1 MDPYLN
7 VDPGTMS
14 PYQHGEVFVTEDG
27 AESDLDLG
35 HYERFIDRNVTRA
48 SNLTTGQIY
57 NAVIAKERRG
67 DYLGATVQVIP
78 HVTNEIKERIHRVAR
93 EQQAEVVVVEVGGT
107 VGDIESLPYLEAI
120 RQFLNDVGRQN
131 VLYIHLV
138 LLPRVATGELKTK
151 PMQPSVKELRSI
163 GIQPDVLIARADE
176 PIDEELREKIA
187 LFCDVK
193 ADNVISEPNAWS
205 IYGVPLMLEEA
216 GLGRIVVEELGL
228 GERATEPDL
237 VEWRFLTDRIRNARI
252 PLTIGLVGKYIE
264 LPDAYLSVAESVK
277 HAAWAAGC
285 NVKLV
290 WIDSEKLERDRD
302 VEPLIGLDGIVVPG
316 GFGYRGIE
324 GKVQAVRFGRERKV
338 PTLGLCMGMQCMVIE
353 LARTALGTE
362 DANSTE
368 FDAFTPHPV
377 IDLLPEQ
384 RDIADK
390 GGTMRLGSYPCVLEN
405 GSLASRAYAQP
416 IVLEPHPDREGRQRP
431 RGTGQAHLPDHR
443 QRLGRGR
450 LREARR
456 HDRRGTA
463 ARVMASQRHRE
474 GAHDAGRPRGWQGAR
489 GGRHPRQRDALLL
502 GESGIALCGDRRVH
516 REPVRGPARRHQRGR
531 HEGRR
536 RYRRRIPPAGDQDA
550 GARRVDAQPD
560 ARHAGRAGRRGHR
573 DAAVLGAEADVQS
586 PADRGGPEAI
596 PRRLS
601 QDAGGEARRG
611 AREAL
616 TLTTR

>member
-1 MDPYLN
+1 MPKFVFVTGGVTSSLGKGITAASLGRILAARGLSVASLKMDPYLN

-48 SNLTTGQIY
+48 SNLTTGQVY

-93 EQQAEVVVVEVGGT
+93 EQQAELVVVEVGGT

-120 RQFLNDVGRQN
+120 RQFRNDVGRQN
-131 VLYIHLV
+131 VLYIHLT

-151 PMQPSVKELRSI
+151 PTQHSVKELRSI

-176 PIDEELREKIA
+176 PIDEDLREKIA

-193 ADNVISEPNAWS
+193 VDNVISEPNAWS
-205 IYGVPLMLEEA
+205 IYAVPLMLEEA

-228 GERATEPDL
+228 AERAAEADL
-237 VEWRFLTDRIRNARI
+237 GEWRFLVDRIRGARI

-390 GGTMRLGSYPCVLEN
+390 GGTMRLGSYPCVLET
-405 GSLASRAYAQP
+405 GSLAGRAYGQP
-416 IVLEPHPDREGRQRP
+416 IVLERHRHRYEFNNSYRELLAAHGMKFTGLSPDGRLVEIVEMPDHPFYLGTQFHPEFKSRPNRPHPLFATFID
-431 RGTGQAHLPDHR
+431 AALAF
-443 QRLGRGR
+443 
-450 LREARR
+450 AR
-456 HDRRGTA
+456 A
-463 ARVMASQRHRE
+463 N
-474 GAHDAGRPRGWQGAR
+474 
-489 GGRHPRQRDALLL
+489 
-502 GESGIALCGDRRVH
+502 
-516 REPVRGPARRHQRGR
+516 
-531 HEGRR
+531 
-536 RYRRRIPPAGDQDA
+536 
-550 GARRVDAQPD
+550 
-560 ARHAGRAGRRGHR
+560 GRAEAAPMLQETHR
-573 DAAVLGAEADVQS
+573 
-586 PADRGGPEAI
+586 
-596 PRRLS
+596 
-601 QDAGGEARRG
+601 
-611 AREAL
+611 
-616 TLTTR
+616 

>member
-1 MDPYLN
+1 MSVPKFVFVTGGVTSSLGKGITAASLGRILAARGLAVASLKMDPYLN

-93 EQQAEVVVVEVGGT
+93 EQQAEIVVVEVGGT

-120 RQFLNDVGRQN
+120 RQFRNDVGRQN
-131 VLYIHLV
+131 VLYIHLT

-151 PMQPSVKELRSI
+151 PTQHSVKELRSI

-176 PIDEELREKIA
+176 AIDEELREKIA

-193 ADNVISEPNAWS
+193 IDNVISEPNAWS

-237 VEWRFLTDRIRNARI
+237 AEWRFLTDRIRNARI

-285 NVKLV
+285 NVKLL

-384 RDIADK
+384 RDVADK
-390 GGTMRLGSYPCVLEN
+390 GGTMRLGSYPCVLDA
-405 GSLASRAYAQP
+405 GSLAARAYGQP
-416 IVLEPHPDREGRQRP
+416 IVLERHRHRYEFNNSYRELLAAHGMTFTGLSPDGRLVEIVEIADHPFYLGTQFHPEFKSRPNRPHPLFASFIES
-431 RGTGQAHLPDHR
+431 ALAF
-443 QRLGRGR
+443 
-450 LREARR
+450 AR
-456 HDRRGTA
+456 A
-463 ARVMASQRHRE
+463 N
-474 GAHDAGRPRGWQGAR
+474 
-489 GGRHPRQRDALLL
+489 
-502 GESGIALCGDRRVH
+502 
-516 REPVRGPARRHQRGR
+516 
-531 HEGRR
+531 
-536 RYRRRIPPAGDQDA
+536 
-550 GARRVDAQPD
+550 
-560 ARHAGRAGRRGHR
+560 GRAEASAPLLQETHR
-573 DAAVLGAEADVQS
+573 
-586 PADRGGPEAI
+586 
-596 PRRLS
+596 
-601 QDAGGEARRG
+601 
-611 AREAL
+611 
-616 TLTTR
+616 

>member
-1 MDPYLN
+1 MPKFVFVTGGVTSSLGKGITAASLGRILAARGLSVASLKMDPYLN

-120 RQFLNDVGRQN
+120 RQFRNDVGRQN
-131 VLYIHLV
+131 VLYVHLS

-151 PMQPSVKELRSI
+151 PTQHSVRELRAI

-176 PIDEELREKIA
+176 PIDEDLREKIA

-193 ADNVISEPNAWS
+193 VDNVISEPNAWS
-205 IYGVPLMLEEA
+205 IYGVPLMLEDA

-228 GERATEPDL
+228 GERAAEPDL
-237 VEWRFLTDRIRNARI
+237 AEWKALTERIRNARI
-252 PLTIGLVGKYIE
+252 PLRIGLVGKYIE
-264 LPDAYLSVAESVK
+264 LTDAYLSVAESVK
-277 HAAWAAGC
+277 HASWAAGAD
-285 NVKLV
+285 VKIA
-290 WIDSEKLERDRD
+290 WIDSERLEQGGD

-324 GKVQAVRFGRERKV
+324 GKVQAVRFGRERRV

-353 LARTALGTE
+353 LARTALGTN

-368 FDAFTPHPV
+368 FDAFTPHPI

-384 RDIADK
+384 RDVNEK
-390 GGTMRLGSYPCVLEN
+390 GGTMRLGSYPCVLEA
-405 GSLASRAYAQP
+405 GSVASQAYGQP
-416 IVLEPHPDREGRQRP
+416 IVLERHRHRYEFNNAYRELLAQHGMRFSGLSPDGRLVEIVEIDDHPFFLGTQFHPEFKSRPNRPHPLF
-431 RGTGQAHLPDHR
+431 AAFIAASLAY
-443 QRLGRGR
+443 
-450 LREARR
+450 AR
-456 HDRRGTA
+456 A
-463 ARVMASQRHRE
+463 N
-474 GAHDAGRPRGWQGAR
+474 
-489 GGRHPRQRDALLL
+489 
-502 GESGIALCGDRRVH
+502 
-516 REPVRGPARRHQRGR
+516 
-531 HEGRR
+531 
-536 RYRRRIPPAGDQDA
+536 
-550 GARRVDAQPD
+550 
-560 ARHAGRAGRRGHR
+560 GRAQIP
-573 DAAVLGAEADVQS
+573 APVLQE
-586 PADRGGPEAI
+586 
-596 PRRLS
+596 
-601 QDAGGEARRG
+601 
-611 AREAL
+611 
-616 TLTTR
+616 TTT

>member
-1 MDPYLN
+1 MPKFVFVTGGVTSSLGKGITAASLGRILAARGLAVASLKMDPYLN

-27 AESDLDLG
+27 AETDLDLG

-48 SNLTTGQIY
+48 SNLTTGQVY

-78 HVTNEIKERIHRVAR
+78 HVTNEIKERIHRVVR
-93 EQQAEVVVVEVGGT
+93 EQQAEIAVVEVGGT

-120 RQFLNDVGRQN
+120 RQFRNDVGRQN
-131 VLYIHLV
+131 VLYIHLT

-151 PMQPSVKELRSI
+151 PTQHSVKELRSI
-163 GIQPDVLIARADE
+163 GIQPDILIARADE
-176 PIDEELREKIA
+176 PIDDDLREKIA

-193 ADNVISEPNAWS
+193 TDNVISEPDAWS

-216 GLGRIVVEELGL
+216 GLGCIVVDELGL
-228 GERATEPDL
+228 GDRAGQPDL
-237 VEWRFLTDRIRNARI
+237 GEWRSLTERIRSARI

-264 LPDAYLSVAESVK
+264 LQDAYLSVAESVK

-285 NVKLV
+285 NVKLM
-290 WIDSEKLERDRD
+290 WIDSEKLDRDRD

-324 GKVQAVRFGRERKV
+324 GKLQAVRFGRERRV

-353 LARTALGTE
+353 LARTALGTD

-390 GGTMRLGSYPCVLEN
+390 GGTMRLGSYPCVLET
-405 GSLASRAYAQP
+405 GSLAGRAYGQP
-416 IVLEPHPDREGRQRP
+416 IVLERHRHRYEFNNSYRELLAAHGMKFTGLSPDGRLVEIVEIADHPFYLGTQFHPEFKSRPNRPHPLFASF
-431 RGTGQAHLPDHR
+431 T
-443 QRLGRGR
+443 
-450 LREARR
+450 EA
-456 HDRRGTA
+456 A
-463 ARVMASQRHRE
+463 LAFARAN
-474 GAHDAGRPRGWQGAR
+474 
-489 GGRHPRQRDALLL
+489 
-502 GESGIALCGDRRVH
+502 
-516 REPVRGPARRHQRGR
+516 
-531 HEGRR
+531 
-536 RYRRRIPPAGDQDA
+536 
-550 GARRVDAQPD
+550 
-560 ARHAGRAGRRGHR
+560 GRAESAPMLQESRR
-573 DAAVLGAEADVQS
+573 
-586 PADRGGPEAI
+586 
-596 PRRLS
+596 
-601 QDAGGEARRG
+601 
-611 AREAL
+611 
-616 TLTTR
+616 

>member
-1 MDPYLN
+1 MPKFVFVTGGGTSSLGKGITAASLGRILAARGLAVASLKMDPYLN

-93 EQQAEVVVVEVGGT
+93 EQQAELVVVEVGGT

-120 RQFLNDVGRQN
+120 RQFRNDVGRQN
-131 VLYIHLV
+131 VLYIHLT

-151 PMQPSVKELRSI
+151 PTQHSVKELRSI

-176 PIDEELREKIA
+176 PIDDDLREKIA

-193 ADNVISEPNAWS
+193 IDNVISEPNAWS
-205 IYGVPLMLEEA
+205 IYAVPLMLEEA

-228 GERATEPDL
+228 GERAGQVDL
-237 VEWRFLTDRIRNARI
+237 SEWRFLVDRIRGARI

-277 HAAWAAGC
+277 HASWAAGC

-390 GGTMRLGSYPCVLEN
+390 GGTMRLGSYPCVLES
-405 GSLASRAYAQP
+405 GSLAGRAYGQP
-416 IVLEPHPDREGRQRP
+416 IVLERHRHRYEFNNSYRELLAARGMKFTGLSPDGRLVEIVEIADHPFYLGTQFHPEFKSRPNRPHPLFANFID
-431 RGTGQAHLPDHR
+431 AALAF
-443 QRLGRGR
+443 
-450 LREARR
+450 AR
-456 HDRRGTA
+456 A
-463 ARVMASQRHRE
+463 N
-474 GAHDAGRPRGWQGAR
+474 
-489 GGRHPRQRDALLL
+489 
-502 GESGIALCGDRRVH
+502 
-516 REPVRGPARRHQRGR
+516 
-531 HEGRR
+531 
-536 RYRRRIPPAGDQDA
+536 
-550 GARRVDAQPD
+550 
-560 ARHAGRAGRRGHR
+560 GRAEAAPMLQETHR
-573 DAAVLGAEADVQS
+573 
-586 PADRGGPEAI
+586 
-596 PRRLS
+596 
-601 QDAGGEARRG
+601 
-611 AREAL
+611 
-616 TLTTR
+616 

>member
-1 MDPYLN
+1 MPKFVFVTGGVTSSLGKGITAASLGRILAARGLTVASLKMDPYLN

-93 EQQAEVVVVEVGGT
+93 EQQAELVVVEVGGT

-120 RQFLNDVGRQN
+120 RQFRNDVGRQN
-131 VLYIHLV
+131 VLYIHLT

-151 PMQPSVKELRSI
+151 PTQHSVKELRSI

-176 PIDEELREKIA
+176 PIDDDLREKIA

-193 ADNVISEPNAWS
+193 IDNVISEPNAWS
-205 IYGVPLMLEEA
+205 IYAVPLMLEEA
-216 GLGRIVVEELGL
+216 GRGRIVVEELGL
-228 GERATEPDL
+228 GERAAQVDL
-237 VEWRFLTDRIRNARI
+237 SEWRFLVDRIRGARI

-277 HAAWAAGC
+277 HASWAAGC

-390 GGTMRLGSYPCVLEN
+390 GGTMRLGSYPCVLET
-405 GSLASRAYAQP
+405 GSLAGRAYGQP
-416 IVLEPHPDREGRQRP
+416 IVLERHRHRYEFNNSYRELLAARGMKFTGLSPDGRLVEIVEIADHPFYLGTQFHPEFKSRPNRPHPLFANFID
-431 RGTGQAHLPDHR
+431 AALAF
-443 QRLGRGR
+443 
-450 LREARR
+450 AR
-456 HDRRGTA
+456 A
-463 ARVMASQRHRE
+463 N
-474 GAHDAGRPRGWQGAR
+474 
-489 GGRHPRQRDALLL
+489 
-502 GESGIALCGDRRVH
+502 
-516 REPVRGPARRHQRGR
+516 
-531 HEGRR
+531 
-536 RYRRRIPPAGDQDA
+536 
-550 GARRVDAQPD
+550 
-560 ARHAGRAGRRGHR
+560 GRAEAAPMLQETHR
-573 DAAVLGAEADVQS
+573 
-586 PADRGGPEAI
+586 
-596 PRRLS
+596 
-601 QDAGGEARRG
+601 
-611 AREAL
+611 
-616 TLTTR
+616 

>member
-1 MDPYLN
+1 VPKFVFVTGGVTSSLGKGITAASLGRILAARGLAVASLKMDPYLN

-93 EQQAEVVVVEVGGT
+93 EQQAELVVVEVGGT

-120 RQFLNDVGRQN
+120 RQFRNDVGRQN
-131 VLYIHLV
+131 VMYIHLT

-151 PMQPSVKELRSI
+151 PTQHSVKELRSI

-193 ADNVISEPNAWS
+193 TDNVISEPNAWS

-228 GERATEPDL
+228 GERASEPDL
-237 VEWRFLTDRIRNARI
+237 AEWRFLTDRIRNARI
-252 PLTIGLVGKYIE
+252 PLTIGMVGKYIE

-353 LARTALGTE
+353 LARTSLGTE

-390 GGTMRLGSYPCVLEN
+390 GGTMRLGSYPCVLEP
-405 GSLASRAYAQP
+405 GSLAARAYGQP
-416 IVLEPHPDREGRQRP
+416 IVLERHRHRYEFNNSYRELLAAHGMKFTGLSPDGRLVEIVELADHPFYLGTQFHPEFKSRPNRPHPLFASFID
-431 RGTGQAHLPDHR
+431 AALVF
-443 QRLGRGR
+443 
-450 LREARR
+450 AR
-456 HDRRGTA
+456 A
-463 ARVMASQRHRE
+463 N
-474 GAHDAGRPRGWQGAR
+474 
-489 GGRHPRQRDALLL
+489 
-502 GESGIALCGDRRVH
+502 
-516 REPVRGPARRHQRGR
+516 
-531 HEGRR
+531 
-536 RYRRRIPPAGDQDA
+536 
-550 GARRVDAQPD
+550 
-560 ARHAGRAGRRGHR
+560 GRAEASAPMLQETHR
-573 DAAVLGAEADVQS
+573 
-586 PADRGGPEAI
+586 
-596 PRRLS
+596 
-601 QDAGGEARRG
+601 
-611 AREAL
+611 
-616 TLTTR
+616 

>member
-1 MDPYLN
+1 MPKFVFVTGGVTSSLGKGITAASLGRILSARGLAVASLKMDPYLN

-120 RQFLNDVGRQN
+120 RQFRNDVGRQN
-131 VLYIHLV
+131 VLYIHLT

-151 PMQPSVKELRSI
+151 PTQHSVKELRSI

-193 ADNVISEPNAWS
+193 SDNVISEPNAWS

-252 PLTIGLVGKYIE
+252 PLTVGLVGKYIE

-384 RDIADK
+384 RDVADK
-390 GGTMRLGSYPCVLEN
+390 GGTMRLGSYPCVLEA
-405 GSLASRAYAQP
+405 GSLAARAYGQP
-416 IVLEPHPDREGRQRP
+416 IVLERHRHRYEFNNSYRELLAAHGMTFTGLSPDGRLVEIVEIADHPFYLGTQFHPEFKSRPNRPHPLFASFIDS
-431 RGTGQAHLPDHR
+431 ALAF
-443 QRLGRGR
+443 
-450 LREARR
+450 AR
-456 HDRRGTA
+456 A
-463 ARVMASQRHRE
+463 N
-474 GAHDAGRPRGWQGAR
+474 
-489 GGRHPRQRDALLL
+489 
-502 GESGIALCGDRRVH
+502 
-516 REPVRGPARRHQRGR
+516 
-531 HEGRR
+531 
-536 RYRRRIPPAGDQDA
+536 
-550 GARRVDAQPD
+550 
-560 ARHAGRAGRRGHR
+560 GRAEASAPMLQETHR
-573 DAAVLGAEADVQS
+573 
-586 PADRGGPEAI
+586 
-596 PRRLS
+596 
-601 QDAGGEARRG
+601 
-611 AREAL
+611 
-616 TLTTR
+616 

>member
-1 MDPYLN
+1 LPKFVFVTGGVTSSLGKGITAASLGRILAARGLAVASLKMDPYLN

-120 RQFLNDVGRQN
+120 RQFRNDVGRQN
-131 VLYIHLV
+131 VLYVHLS

-151 PMQPSVKELRSI
+151 PTQHSVRELRAI

-176 PIDEELREKIA
+176 AIDEDLREKIA

-193 ADNVISEPNAWS
+193 IDNVISEPNAWS
-205 IYGVPLMLEEA
+205 IYAVPLMLEDA

-228 GERATEPDL
+228 GERATPPDL
-237 VEWRFLTDRIRNARI
+237 VEWKALTERIRNARI
-252 PLTIGLVGKYIE
+252 PLNIALVGKYIE
-264 LPDAYLSVAESVK
+264 LTDAYLSVAESVK
-277 HAAWAAGC
+277 HASWAAGC
-285 NVKLV
+285 DVKLS
-290 WIDSEKLERDRD
+290 WIDSERLERDRD

-324 GKVQAVRFGRERKV
+324 GKVQATRFGRERKV

-353 LARTALGTE
+353 LARTALGTD

-384 RDIADK
+384 RDVAEK
-390 GGTMRLGSYPCVLEN
+390 GGTMRLGSYPCVLEP
-405 GSLASRAYAQP
+405 GSLAARAYGQP
-416 IVLEPHPDREGRQRP
+416 IVLERHRHRYEFNNAYRELLAQHGMRFSGLSPDGRLVEIVEIPDHPFFLGTQFHPEFKSRPNRPHPLF
-431 RGTGQAHLPDHR
+431 ASFI
-443 QRLGRGR
+443 
-450 LREARR
+450 EASL
-456 HDRRGTA
+456 A
-463 ARVMASQRHRE
+463 YARAN
-474 GAHDAGRPRGWQGAR
+474 
-489 GGRHPRQRDALLL
+489 
-502 GESGIALCGDRRVH
+502 
-516 REPVRGPARRHQRGR
+516 
-531 HEGRR
+531 
-536 RYRRRIPPAGDQDA
+536 
-550 GARRVDAQPD
+550 
-560 ARHAGRAGRRGHR
+560 GRAQV
-573 DAAVLGAEADVQS
+573 AAPLLQEAK
-586 PADRGGPEAI
+586 
-596 PRRLS
+596 
-601 QDAGGEARRG
+601 
-611 AREAL
+611 
-616 TLTTR
+616 T